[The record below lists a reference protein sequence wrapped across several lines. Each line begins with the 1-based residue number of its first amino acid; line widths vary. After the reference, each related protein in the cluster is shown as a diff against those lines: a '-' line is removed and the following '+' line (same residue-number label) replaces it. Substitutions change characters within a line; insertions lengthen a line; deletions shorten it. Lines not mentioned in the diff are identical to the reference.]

1 MVPPLSDSQWQ
12 IFREQMELIAEQNTR
27 SQVQLNPV
35 AVAEAMLVLMDRI
48 DELEKRIAED
58 AA

>member
-1 MVPPLSDSQWQ
+1 MVPPLSDAQWQ
-12 IFREQMELIAEQNTR
+12 IFREQMEQIAEQNTR

-35 AVAEAMLVLMDRI
+35 AIAEAMLVLMDRI
-48 DELEKRIAED
+48 DELEKRLGED

>member
-1 MVPPLSDSQWQ
+1 MVPPLSDAQWQ
-12 IFREQMELIAEQNTR
+12 IFREQMERIAEQNTR

-35 AVAEAMLVLMDRI
+35 AVAEAVLLLMDRI